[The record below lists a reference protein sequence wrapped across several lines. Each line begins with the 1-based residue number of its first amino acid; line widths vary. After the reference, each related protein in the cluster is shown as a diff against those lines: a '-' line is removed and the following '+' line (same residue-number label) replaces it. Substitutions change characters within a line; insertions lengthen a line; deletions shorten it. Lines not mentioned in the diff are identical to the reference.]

1 MSKKL
6 VIFAGTAEGRMLAE
20 FVSKMP
26 FAGQCIFSVATE
38 YGSELISEY
47 PGITV
52 HEGRMDEN
60 AIRKFLTEQSC
71 EAVIDST
78 HPYAKEVTCNIREA
92 AGECG
97 VEYIRLLRR
106 EICHEGEN
114 IITLSSMGELSRYI
128 NQHDGRFFV
137 TTGSKELHLLK
148 SVDDKERLVVRVLPS
163 VESINLCKDAEIPS
177 KNIVAMQGPFTAE
190 MNLATLAQYN
200 CDYLVTKSTGKPGGF
215 DDKLQCCEDGYKLV
229 VIERPLEEEGLSLEQ
244 CKKKVVD
251 YFEK

>member
-6 VIFAGTAEGRMLAE
+6 VIFAGTSEGRMLAE
-20 FVSKMP
+20 FVSRMP
-26 FAGQCIFSVATE
+26 FAKQCIFSVATE
-38 YGSELISEY
+38 YGSELISDY
-47 PGITV
+47 PNIRV
-52 HEGRMDEN
+52 HEGRMDEK
-60 AIRKFLTEQSC
+60 AIKDFLIAEKC

-78 HPYAKEVTCNIREA
+78 HPYAKEVTCNIKKA
-92 AGECG
+92 AQDCK
-97 VEYIRLLRR
+97 VEYIRLLRC

-128 NQHDGRFFV
+128 NEHDGRFFV

-148 SVDDKERLVVRVLPS
+148 SVEDKERLVVRVIPS
-163 VESINLCKDAEIPS
+163 VESINLCKDAKIPS
-177 KNIVAMQGPFTAE
+177 KNIIAMQGPFTAE
-190 MNLATLAQYN
+190 MNLATLVQYS

-215 DDKLQCCEDGYKLV
+215 DDKLQCCKEGYKLV
-229 VIERPLEEEGLSLEQ
+229 VIERPLEEEGLSLEE